1 MPGRPFRAILCAA
14 LLLAGPAARAAA
26 PFLLGGEER
35 LLILAPHPDDET
47 LATGGLIQEALAL
60 DIPVRLCFFTMGDNN
75 EIAFLFTR
83 KHPVLMP
90 GAVRSMG
97 TLRQNEALAAAT
109 QLGLSTNEIVFL
121 GYPDYGTLA
130 IWNRHWR
137 TVPPFRSMLTRATA
151 VPYPRA
157 LTPGS
162 AYAGEDILDDL
173 EEVLRDFR
181 PTHVFVS
188 HPADHN
194 VDHRALYLFTRVA
207 LWDLES
213 EDIRPEILPGP
224 VHFTQWPEPRRY
236 HPLSPA
242 FPPHFLDQQIAWR
255 EFSLAPFQVTNKLAA
270 LRRHH
275 SQYLYSAPY
284 LDSFV
289 RKSELFGDFP
299 ILRLPGGSGTA
310 ALAEEDDS
318 QFRTDEDLFRELARQ
333 SDQWTAIAEQNEAE
347 TADLNDHDNDFI
359 ERNIAG
365 DGTNLVLTFTFQRP
379 VLLPAVLTVAVFGYR
394 AGTPFG
400 EMPKIAI
407 EATPDKLVSVMDLD
421 EKLPADAV
429 GLEAAAGDE
438 IVLRIPYALLGDPDR
453 ILVGARLLKGS
464 LPVDWAAWRVIDLGR
479 APAAE
484 PAPAA
489 PTEAPAVAPPP
500 PESKPPEA
508 RPPEEKPK
516 PAKEKPA
523 KAKPPKA
530 KPRPEP
536 PAPPRPEPPAPPRP
550 EPEAAPPAAP
560 ADEPAVEAAPA
571 KPVSLVPRVNLPRK
585 PVPEATEANEPV
597 LW

>member
-90 GAVRSMG
+90 GAVRTLG

-109 QLGLSTNEIVFL
+109 QLGLATNEVVFL
-121 GYPDYGTLA
+121 GYPDTGTLA

-173 EEVLRDFR
+173 EEFIRDFR

-207 LWDLES
+207 LWDLVS
-213 EDIRPEILPGP
+213 EDILPDILPGP

-299 ILRLPGGSGTA
+299 VLRLPSGNGA
-310 ALAEEDDS
+310 AAIEEEDDS
-318 QFRTDEDLFRELARQ
+318 QFRPDEDLFRELARQ
-333 SDQWTAIAEQNEAE
+333 SDQWTAIAEQNDAE
-347 TADLNDHDNDFI
+347 TANLNDHDNDFLG
-359 ERNIAG
+359 RDIAG
-365 DGTNLVLTFTFQRP
+365 DGTNLVLAFTFQRP
-379 VLLPAVLTVAVFGYR
+379 VVLPVSLSVAVFGYR

-400 EMPKIAI
+400 EMPKLAI
-407 EATPDKLVSVMDLD
+407 EATPAKIVDILDLD
-421 EKLPADAV
+421 EKLPADSV
-429 GLEAAAGDE
+429 GLESASGDE

-453 ILVGARLLKGS
+453 ILVGARLTKGS
-464 LPVDWAAWRVIDLGR
+464 LPVDWVPWRVIDLGSV
-479 APAAE
+479 PAGE
-484 PAPAA
+484 VAPAA
-489 PTEAPAVAPPP
+489 PAEAPEALPPP

-508 RPPEEKPK
+508 KPPEKPK
-516 PAKEKPA
+516 PAKEKLA
-523 KAKPPKA
+523 KAKPPRS
-530 KPRPEP
+530 KPRPKP
-536 PAPPRPEPPAPPRP
+536 PAPPP
-550 EPEAAPPAAP
+550 EPEVAPPAAP
-560 ADEPAVEAAPA
+560 ATAPAVDAAPA
-571 KPVSLVPRVNLPRK
+571 SAKPAPLVPRVNLPRK
-585 PVPEATEANEPV
+585 PVPENTEANEPV
-597 LW
+597 MW